1 MSTEQSPALKLFAT
15 LNGREFT
22 DYREFDSVV
31 QQALTEQR
39 SQFPLTYT
47 ANQAISLASEN
58 GWIQTSNDML
68 QIKVP

>member
-1 MSTEQSPALKLFAT
+1 MSTEQSPALQLFAI
-15 LNGREFT
+15 LDGREFT
-22 DYREFDSVV
+22 DYREFDSAV
-31 QQALTEQR
+31 QRALTERR

-58 GWIQTSNDML
+58 GWIQTSDDTL